1 MTGRSRAVR
10 ANEHRPPGDALRRKA
25 LLTRLRTL
33 RRTRK
38 RVLAATSGDDVAD
51 LDSEIARLEEM
62 LADAR

>member
-1 MTGRSRAVR
+1 MR

-25 LLTRLRTL
+25 LMTRLRSL

-38 RVLAATSGDDVAD
+38 RVLTATPRGDVVN
-51 LDSEIARLEEM
+51 LDSEIARLERM